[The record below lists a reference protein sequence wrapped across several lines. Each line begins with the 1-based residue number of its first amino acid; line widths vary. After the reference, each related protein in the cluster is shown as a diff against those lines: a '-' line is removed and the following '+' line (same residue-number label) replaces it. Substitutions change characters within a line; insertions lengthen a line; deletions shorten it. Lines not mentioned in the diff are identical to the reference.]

1 MLKKIDRANLLVR
14 RGYSFIK
21 RRGFLAFLK
30 RLNFELRMRCFSRHP
45 GSDEN
50 VTKFLKAQNLYLRAW
65 EERTSNRLELLKFS
79 IIVPVYKSDLKL
91 LDTLVSSI
99 LGQTYRNW
107 ELILIDDGSAQPNL
121 TDFLRS
127 LAASDSRIF
136 VIAND
141 KNLGISAATNF
152 GLTSATGDFIC
163 LADHDD
169 FIHPSSLA
177 LFADQLNNDPKAGWI
192 YSDEAKISADSKR
205 IYDLFFK
212 PDWSPYYLLT
222 CMYTAHFAAYRS
234 DLIKDLQFRTLYD
247 GAQDYDFALR
257 LSRRISDLD
266 LNVLHVPFILYYW
279 RAIPGSTALSME
291 EKPLSSNTGLLLLQD
306 FVSNLQHIEKIVPN
320 IYKGSY
326 SVIAKKL
333 EEPIS
338 IIIPTALRTIKGSL
352 LLQDCISSI
361 EESNPPLHTEIIVVL
376 SKDDSVPEI
385 CTKLKLEWVHDTDS
399 NVNIARKMNIGSQN
413 AKFKVLAFINDDIL
427 LDGKHTLQTL
437 AGFLRDPNIGSVAP
451 KLLYPND
458 CIQCAGVALN
468 IDTLP
473 DHVSR
478 GSHKSDPGYY
488 FSAVGQREVTA
499 NTGAFFLVL
508 NENFGLVNGFNEELA
523 VNYNDI
529 DLSLRLAKLKKSN
542 LMVNYLTATHLE
554 SASRIP
560 EVRPEEEQIFLASWA
575 NFQERFYP
583 CHLQT
588 QPPNYSLLGFNSNK
602 VNEILEMQG
611 RNTH

>member
-1 MLKKIDRANLLVR
+1 
-14 RGYSFIK
+14 
-21 RRGFLAFLK
+21 
-30 RLNFELRMRCFSRHP
+30 
-45 GSDEN
+45 
-50 VTKFLKAQNLYLRAW
+50 
-65 EERTSNRLELLKFS
+65 
-79 IIVPVYKSDLKL
+79 
-91 LDTLVSSI
+91 
-99 LGQTYRNW
+99 
-107 ELILIDDGSAQPNL
+107 
-121 TDFLRS
+121 
-127 LAASDSRIF
+127 
-136 VIAND
+136 
-141 KNLGISAATNF
+141 
-152 GLTSATGDFIC
+152 
-163 LADHDD
+163 
-169 FIHPSSLA
+169 
-177 LFADQLNNDPKAGWI
+177 
-192 YSDEAKISADSKR
+192 
-205 IYDLFFK
+205 
-212 PDWSPYYLLT
+212 
-222 CMYTAHFAAYRS
+222 
-234 DLIKDLQFRTLYD
+234 
-247 GAQDYDFALR
+247 
-257 LSRRISDLD
+257 
-266 LNVLHVPFILYYW
+266 
-279 RAIPGSTALSME
+279 
-291 EKPLSSNTGLLLLQD
+291 
-306 FVSNLQHIEKIVPN
+306 
-320 IYKGSY
+320 
-326 SVIAKKL
+326 
-333 EEPIS
+333 
-338 IIIPTALRTIKGSL
+338 
-352 LLQDCISSI
+352 
-361 EESNPPLHTEIIVVL
+361 VL